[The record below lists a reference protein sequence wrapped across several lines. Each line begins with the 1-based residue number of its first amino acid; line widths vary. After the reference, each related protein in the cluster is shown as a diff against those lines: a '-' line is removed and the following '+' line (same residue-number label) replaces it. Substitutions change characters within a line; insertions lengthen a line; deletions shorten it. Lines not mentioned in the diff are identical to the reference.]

1 MSSVSGI
8 DGSIGEPNAGG
19 PAAAERRPPA
29 RLPRIK
35 LSPLFPE
42 SGSGGAPLTAVLAV
56 ISSLACFALAAF
68 ILIADAARDWTSDLN
83 ASVTVQV
90 KGETP
95 QEIDERVAAALAAL
109 KTAEIVAEARPV
121 SRADA
126 EKLLEPWLGAGNLEG
141 LNIPA
146 LIDLKLREGG
156 RARIDELRALLASA
170 APGLSLDDHGDWNRR
185 LATAARSGQALAF
198 SVFVLIMAAACA
210 ISMFAARAGLAANHE
225 VVSLLHLVG
234 ATDDFIARQVQ
245 RRFTLIGLRGAL
257 IGLGVALFGL
267 FLVALGARARG
278 ATGLLMPGLTINW
291 DIVAPLML
299 VPIAVC
305 LATAVSAR
313 LTVLRTLRE
322 TY

>member
-1 MSSVSGI
+1 MSTVSGI
-8 DGSIGEPNAGG
+8 EGAIGEPPGG
-19 PAAAERRPPA
+19 PPGGEQKTQKRPP
-29 RLPRIK
+29 RMK

-42 SGSGGAPLTAVLAV
+42 AGSGGAPLTALLAV
-56 ISSLACFALAAF
+56 ISALACLALAAF
-68 ILIADAARDWTSDLN
+68 VLIADAARDWTRDLN
-83 ASVTVQV
+83 ASATVQV

-95 QEIDERVAAALAAL
+95 QEIDQRVALAL
-109 KTAEIVAEARPV
+109 KALGSADVVAEARPV
-121 SRADA
+121 SRAEA

-141 LNIPA
+141 LNVPA
-146 LIDLKLREGG
+146 LIDLKLRDGG
-156 RARIDELRALLASA
+156 RARIDEVRAMLAA
-170 APGLSLDDHGDWNRR
+170 ASPGLTLDDHGDWNRR
-185 LATAARSGQALAF
+185 LAAAAKSGQALAF

-210 ISMFAARAGLAANHE
+210 IAMFASRAGLAANAE

-234 ATDDFIARQVQ
+234 ATDDFIAREVQ
-245 RRFTLIGLRGAL
+245 RRFTLIGLRGSL

-278 ATGLLMPGLTINW
+278 ATGLLMPGLTISW
-291 DIVAPLML
+291 GVVTPLLL

-305 LATAVSAR
+305 LATAISAR